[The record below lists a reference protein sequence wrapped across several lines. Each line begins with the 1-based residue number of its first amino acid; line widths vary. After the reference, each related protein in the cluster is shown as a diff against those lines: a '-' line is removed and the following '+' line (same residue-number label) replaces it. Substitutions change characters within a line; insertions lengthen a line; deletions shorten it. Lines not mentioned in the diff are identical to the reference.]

1 MIHVL
6 SKLEILMSANKSEI
20 PKLFGTSGI
29 RGIVGTELTHDMLL
43 NVGKSI
49 AAGLKPSAS
58 VLVATDSRVSR
69 EFVKAAVSMGLLSGG
84 ANVIDA
90 GILPTPILAFAT
102 VDMGVDAGIMI
113 TASHNPP
120 EYNGVKLFT
129 TEGIGYSSRQENE
142 IERIY
147 AEKNFPD
154 GISSNYK
161 RENGIVSRYTQ
172 YLLKKFQPGKKS
184 SHFRIAVDP
193 GNGAASGI
201 ASKIFTAFGYTVMP
215 INDTPDGTFP
225 GRSPEP
231 KKDTLENTWQ
241 FVKDNRL
248 DIAVCFDGD
257 DDRVVFVDQKG
268 FIGFTESVAF
278 ISALAVKRS
287 GKKKVAATVET
298 GRLLDNALS
307 GIGVEV
313 VRGKVGDVPVAHLA
327 REVDA
332 AIGIESIG
340 VYIMPELGLYPNS
353 IAAALTLL
361 SSVNDISEIREF
373 FRKVPSLYLGQ
384 SKIPCANENKEA
396 LKKAIITNP
405 SVFGTGTANVLDGL
419 RMDFGNSWILVRPS
433 GTEPIFR
440 IIAESPSEPETEKL
454 LENAEITLRKMAG
467 K

>member
-1 MIHVL
+1 
-6 SKLEILMSANKSEI
+6 MSENKSEI
-20 PKLFGTSGI
+20 PKLFGTSGV
-29 RGIVGTELTHDMLL
+29 RGEVGTELTFDKLW
-43 NVGKSI
+43 NVGRAV
-49 AAGLKPSAS
+49 AASLPSGANALIS
-58 VLVATDSRVSR
+58 TDSRESR
-69 EFVKAAVSMGLLSGG
+69 DFVKAAVMMGLLAGG
-84 ANVIDA
+84 INVTDA
-90 GILPTPILAFAT
+90 DILPTPILAFAT
-102 VDMGVDAGIMI
+102 VDLGMDVGLMC

-120 EYNGVKLFT
+120 QYNGVKLFT
-129 TEGIGYSSRQENE
+129 SEGIGYSARQEND

-147 AEKNFPD
+147 AEKKFRD
-154 GISSNYK
+154 GISANYK
-161 RENGIVSRYTQ
+161 KENGIVSRYTQ
-172 YLLKKFQPGKKS
+172 YLLEQFPQSKKS
-184 SHFRIAVDP
+184 PHFSIAVDP

-231 KKDTLENTWQ
+231 KKDTLEKTWQ
-241 FVKDNRL
+241 FLKDNRL

-257 DDRVVFVDQKG
+257 ADRVVFVDQQG

-278 ISALAVKRS
+278 MSALAVKRS

-298 GRLLDNALS
+298 GKLLDNALAS
-307 GIGVEV
+307 MGVQV

-327 REVDA
+327 REIDA

-361 SSVNDISEIREF
+361 SAVKDISEIREF
-373 FRKVPSLYLGQ
+373 FRNVAPLYLGQ
-384 SKIPCANENKEA
+384 RKMPCANEKKEA
-396 LKKAIITNP
+396 LKTAITSNP
-405 SVFGTGTANVLDGL
+405 SVFGSGTANILDGL
-419 RMDFGNSWILVRPS
+419 RMDFGSSWILVRPS

-440 IIAESPSEPETEKL
+440 IIAESPSEAETEKL
-454 LENAEITLRKMAG
+454 LDNAEITLRKLSG

>member
-1 MIHVL
+1 
-6 SKLEILMSANKSEI
+6 MSVNKSEI

-29 RGIVGTELTHDMLL
+29 RGVVGKELTRELL
-43 NVGKSI
+43 MNVGRAI
-49 AAGLKPSAS
+49 AAGLRPSAN

-102 VDMGVDAGIMI
+102 ADMGMDTGIMV

-129 TEGIGYSSRQENE
+129 SEGIGYSSRQENE

-147 AEKNFPD
+147 AEKNFRD
-154 GISSNYK
+154 GISANF
-161 RENGIVSRYTQ
+161 RLEFGIVERYTQ
-172 YLLKKFQPGKKS
+172 YLLSQFKQSKKTPQ
-184 SHFRIAVDP
+184 FRIAVDP

-201 ASKIFTAFGYTVMP
+201 ASKIFSAFGYTVMP
-215 INDTPDGTFP
+215 LNDTPDGTFP

-241 FVKDNRL
+241 FLKDNRL

-257 DDRVVFVDQKG
+257 ADRVVFVDKEG
-268 FIGFTESVAF
+268 FIGFTESVTF
-278 ISALAVKRS
+278 LSALAVKRS

-298 GRLLDNALS
+298 GKLLDNALADM
-307 GIGVEV
+307 GVQV
-313 VRGKVGDVPVAHLA
+313 VRGKVGDVHVAYLA
-327 REVDA
+327 REIDA

-361 SSVNDISEIREF
+361 SSVRDISEIREF
-373 FRKVPSLYLGQ
+373 FRKVPPLYLGQ
-384 SKIPCANENKEA
+384 RKIPCANEKKEA
-396 LKKAIITNP
+396 LKKAITANP

-419 RMDFGNSWILVRPS
+419 RMDFGSSWILVRPS

-440 IIAESPSEPETEKL
+440 IIAESPSEVETEKL
-454 LENAEITLRKMAG
+454 LEDADKTLRKMVG
-467 K
+467 I